1 MTPAARLRGLLAR
14 PGLVRAIVPHDAF
27 TARVAAQS
35 GAEMLFLGG
44 FGVAASAHGLPD
56 LGLLS
61 SGEMAE
67 AVRRITA
74 RVAIPLVAD
83 GDTGHGDAPAV
94 AWTVRQFEGAGAA
107 GMLLEDQTE
116 PKRCGHFAGKSVVPA
131 ETMLG
136 RLSAALAAR
145 RDPDFVIVAR
155 TDARAVEGL
164 DAAIARARRYAAAG
178 ADMAFVE
185 APRSVAELARIA
197 AEVPLPNLANMLPGG
212 ATPLV
217 GLAELERMGFKVAVD
232 PTSSLALAGAAMRA
246 LVRAWLDDGSVAS
259 LRHGMFTFEELQGAV
274 GVGEV
279 LGWGAAQPW
288 MTPAL
293 VEHAGLLLGSFAR
306 VVGRELMP
314 RGGSPE
320 EEARRLFEAPT
331 VVVSHGTEADPVL
344 NYGNR
349 RALALWETAWGDFIK
364 TPSRLTAEPVHRDER
379 ARLLERTRRDSFVD
393 DYAGVRISRRGNRFR
408 IDQAVVWNL
417 VDSAGACRGQAAAF
431 ERWAPLPAQPGEA
444 RDGEAG

>member
-1 MTPAARLRGLLAR
+1 MTPAARLRALLAR

-27 TARVAAQS
+27 TARVAEQA

-74 RVAIPLVAD
+74 RVGLPLVAD
-83 GDTGHGDAPAV
+83 GDTGHGDGPAV

-116 PKRCGHFAGKSVVPA
+116 PKRCGHFAGKRVVPIA
-131 ETMLG
+131 TMLD
-136 RLSAALAAR
+136 RLAAARAAR
-145 RDPDFVIVAR
+145 RDPDFTIVAR

-164 DAAIARARRYAAAG
+164 DAAIDRAKAYAAAG
-178 ADMAFVE
+178 ADMVFVE
-185 APRSVAELARIA
+185 APQSIDELARIA
-197 AEVPLPNLANMLPGG
+197 REVPVPQLANMLPGG

-217 GLAELERMGFKVAVD
+217 PLDELERMGFKVAVD
-232 PTSSLALAGAAMRA
+232 PTSSLALLGHAMRA
-246 LVRAWLDDGSVAS
+246 LTRAWLEDGAVAS
-259 LRHGMFTFEELQGAV
+259 LSERMLSFDEVKRVV

-279 LGWGAAQPW
+279 LAWGRPEPWRDPAAV
-288 MTPAL
+288 A
-293 VEHAGLLLGSFAR
+293 HAGLLLDSFR
-306 VVGRELMP
+306 RLLGRDLLP
-314 RGGSPE
+314 RGGGPE
-320 EEARRLFEAPT
+320 EEARRLFEADV
-331 VVVSHGTEADPVL
+331 VVVSHGTESDPVL

-349 RALALWETAWGDFIK
+349 RALGLWETDWDDLTE

-379 ARLLERTRRDSFVD
+379 ARLLERTSRDGFVD
-393 DYAGVRISRRGNRFR
+393 DYAGVRISKRGRRFR
-408 IDQAVVWNL
+408 IEQAIVWNL
-417 VDSAGACRGQAAAF
+417 VDAEGVRRGQAATF
-431 ERWAPLPAQPGEA
+431 DRVTPLDPGT
-444 RDGEAG
+444 GG